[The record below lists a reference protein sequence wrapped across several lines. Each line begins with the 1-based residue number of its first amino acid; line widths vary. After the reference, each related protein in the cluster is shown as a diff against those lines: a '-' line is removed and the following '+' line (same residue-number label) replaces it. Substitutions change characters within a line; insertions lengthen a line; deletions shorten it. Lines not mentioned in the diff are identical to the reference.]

1 MLSTSQTHASNRRPG
16 RGRIPSWL
24 VLIALLA
31 SLIVPGVALAQP
43 AGQEEVTAVGPLL
56 PDDPPRVADDAPI
69 TQQSLAPEASG
80 DYRIDSLVSGYRWP
94 ATWPTVTYS
103 FYDTETFNG
112 TYYGS
117 ETVSEVSEAVKA
129 NVRKI
134 MAWYSSIINV
144 NFVEVT
150 ETPSN
155 IGYIRLMLSS
165 SPSYAYAYYPSN
177 TTLFSVAGDVH
188 LNPSYDRL
196 GDTNGFQHPPGY
208 HGYMTLAH
216 EIGHAIGLKHP
227 HDGSPT
233 LPAAEDNTSTTI
245 MTYDFK
251 GNSSGTPMPF
261 DHLALHY
268 IYGARPKW
276 TGNDTYLFTRG
287 ADQYNLGGTLYLD
300 PSGSTK
306 QTIWDTGG
314 FNTLDFSAVPYNS
327 GGFRLDMRGIGWL
340 TAMSAYHGGTEPYFD
355 YGVAIPEGVVIRDI
369 VSSSSND
376 TIYANPD
383 ANTFRGYSSSR
394 ATGADVIYGASSAD
408 TVDLTG
414 YSQTQ
419 VTQSQNGNDHVIGL
433 GSNGSITLKDYY
445 LSANNQPAIIFT
457 VVPPSVSIGDATVT
471 EGNSGSTAATFTVS
485 LSQPAAETISVA
497 YATADGTA
505 NAGSDYVATSGA
517 VTFAPGV
524 TSQSVTVQVIG
535 DTTVEDN
542 ETFYVNLGAVT
553 GNATIADGQG
563 LGTILNDDQP
573 PPATPTNLTATA
585 VSSTQINLTW
595 TDNATNETGYYVER
609 RTGTGTYSRIAT
621 LATNTTS
628 YANTGLAAGTTYT
641 YRVQAYNASAVSG
654 YSNEASATTPTPPA
668 IHVGDLDGSAVL
680 AGKKWNATVTITVH
694 NASHGAVAG
703 AVVTGQWA
711 GKGSVTCTTGANG
724 QCSLSK
730 TGLNTT
736 TASINFAVL
745 NITLS
750 GATYNASANHDPDG
764 DSTGTAITIR
774 KP

>member
-1 MLSTSQTHASNRRPG
+1 MLPNHPRNLRPG
-16 RGRIPSWL
+16 RTLTWL
-24 VLIALLA
+24 TLAVLILTLLA
-31 SLIVPGVALAQP
+31 PGSLLAGP
-43 AGQEEVTAVGPLL
+43 VGQEGIEEVPLMR
-56 PDDPPRVADDAPI
+56 DDPPRLAEGIPI
-69 TQQSLAPEASG
+69 TMDSLLPQASG

-94 ATWPTVTYS
+94 STWTTVTYS
-103 FYDTETFNG
+103 FYDNETFNG
-112 TYYGS
+112 SYYGS

-150 ETPSN
+150 ETPST
-155 IGYIRLMLSS
+155 IGYIRVMLSS
-165 SPSYAYAYYPSN
+165 GPSYAYAYYPSN

-233 LPAAEDNTSTTI
+233 LPANEDNTSTTI

-251 GNSSGTPMPF
+251 GNSSGTPMPY
-261 DHLALHY
+261 DLLALHY

-300 PSGSTK
+300 PSGLTK

-327 GGFRLDMRGIGWL
+327 GGFRLDMRAIGWL
-340 TAMSAYHGGTEPYFD
+340 TANAAYVGGTEPYFN
-355 YGVAIPEGVVIRDI
+355 YGVALAEGVVIRDI
-369 VSSSSND
+369 VNSSSND
-376 TIYANPD
+376 TIYANPY
-383 ANTFRGYSSSR
+383 ANTFKGYSSAR
-394 ATGADVIYGASSAD
+394 ATGNDVIYGASSAD
-408 TVDLTG
+408 TLDLTG
-414 YSQTQ
+414 YIPGQ
-419 VTQSQNGNDHVIGL
+419 VTQTRSGNDHVIGL

-445 LSANNQPAIIFT
+445 LSAANQPAIIFV
-457 VVPPSVSIGDATVT
+457 VVPPSVSINDVSVA
-471 EGNSGSTAATFTVS
+471 EGNAGTTAATFTVS
-485 LSQPAAETISVA
+485 LSQPTSETISVA

-505 NAGSDYVATSGA
+505 TASSDYTAASGT

-524 TSQSVTVQVIG
+524 TSQSVAVQVVG
-535 DTTVEDN
+535 DTVVEPD

-553 GNATIADGQG
+553 GNATVADGQG
-563 LGTILNDDQP
+563 LGTIVNDDQP

-585 VSSTQINLTW
+585 VSSTQVNLTW

-609 RTGTGTYSRIAT
+609 RTGTGNYSRIAT
-621 LATNTTS
+621 LAANTTS
-628 YANTGLAAGTTYT
+628 YANTGLTAGTTYT
-641 YRVQAYNASAVSG
+641 YRVQAYNASAASG
-654 YSNEASATTPTPPA
+654 YSNEATAITPAPPA

-680 AGKKWNATVTITVH
+680 AGKKWNATVAITVH
-694 NASHGAVAG
+694 NASHAAVSG
-703 AVVTGQWA
+703 AVVTGQWD
-711 GKGSVTCTTGANG
+711 GKGSVSCTTGASG
-724 QCSLSK
+724 QCSLTK
-730 TGLNTT
+730 TGLM
-736 TASINFAVL
+736 TASTSFVVTNV
-745 NITLS
+745 TLS
-750 GATYNASANHDPDG
+750 GATYDASANHDPDG
-764 DSTGTAITIR
+764 DSNGTTIKINR
-774 KP
+774 P